1 MPYIPY
7 VLRKLR
13 SSKFSTLRKVQFNK
27 FLLRLQAQTGVHLV
41 PGKPVIVFDGT
52 QLVPRVRQAIK
63 YLVKDGRFD
72 YAVRPLKPLR
82 VL

>member
-1 MPYIPY
+1 MPY

-13 SSKFSTLRKVQFNK
+13 SSKFSTVRKVQLNE

-41 PGKPVIVFDGT
+41 LGKPVIMFDGT
-52 QLVPRVRQAIK
+52 QPAPRVRQAIK
-63 YLVKDGRFD
+63 YLVKDGRCD